1 MPTHKIVDF
10 PAIKAACRRC
20 SVQQLCLPQGLES
33 ADIERLEELIE
44 RPRPLRRGDYLFR
57 QGERFRS
64 LYAVR
69 SGTFKTTCLAE
80 DGSEKVLGFHLPGEL
95 LGLVGLG
102 TGRYRATANALD
114 TASVCELP
122 YARLQ
127 ELADHL
133 PSLNHQLY
141 QVMSRR
147 IARDREV
154 LLLLGDK
161 SAQERL
167 ATFLL
172 DLSQRF
178 GQRGLSAHEFQLSM
192 ARQDIANYLGLTL
205 ETVSRTLTRFQKG
218 GLLAVNHRHIRI
230 LDRKRLKG
238 LVGPY
243 TDECS
248 SLVP

>member
-1 MPTHKIVDF
+1 M
-10 PAIKAACRRC
+10 
-20 SVQQLCLPQGLES
+20 
-33 ADIERLEELIE
+33 
-44 RPRPLRRGDYLFR
+44 
-57 QGERFRS
+57 
-64 LYAVR
+64 
-69 SGTFKTTCLAE
+69 
-80 DGSEKVLGFHLPGEL
+80 
-95 LGLVGLG
+95 
-102 TGRYRATANALD
+102 
-114 TASVCELP
+114 
-122 YARLQ
+122 
-127 ELADHL
+127 
-133 PSLNHQLY
+133 
-141 QVMSRR
+141 
-147 IARDREV
+147 

-172 DLSQRF
+172 DLSQRLE
-178 GQRGLSAHEFQLSM
+178 QRGLSAHEFQLSM

-243 TDECS
+243 TDECL